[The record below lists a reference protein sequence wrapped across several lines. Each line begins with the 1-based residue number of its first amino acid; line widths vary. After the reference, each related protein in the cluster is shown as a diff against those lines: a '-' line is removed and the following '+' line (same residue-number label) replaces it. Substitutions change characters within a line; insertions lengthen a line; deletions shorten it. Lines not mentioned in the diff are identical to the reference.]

1 MTTVGVEEEFHLV
14 DRHTRQLTSGAASVL
29 ELLPTHRFTAESKAT
44 TVETN
49 SNPHTDLDSLRDD
62 LVQSRTLVRQA
73 AARRGLVPMAAGTA
87 PLTRVEDAATTPG
100 ARYAEIDHAYA
111 RLADEQLICGL
122 HVHVGIED
130 RDVAAAATA
139 WISPW
144 VPVLLALSAGSP
156 YWLGTDTGYA
166 SWRTMLWH
174 RWPTAGPMPRC
185 RSASEYDA
193 MVSGLIGSGVISDPG
208 MVYHDIRLSAHVPTL
223 ELRVCDAIPDID
235 GVLLIAAL
243 FRALVRRGTNA
254 VHAGH
259 EPPPLPEPLLRTATW
274 RAARSGLEGDLV
286 DPSTLTRARAGTVVR
301 RLMALVADELRWY
314 EDWDGVVQTVDNVL
328 RAGSWARAQRGVGRR
343 RGLPAVVDMLTD
355 KTCTFGPSRPAAE
368 HATDAA

>member
-14 DRHTRQLTSGAASVL
+14 DRQTRQLTSGAASVL
-29 ELLPTHRFTAESKAT
+29 ELLPTQRFTAESKAT

-49 SNPHTDLDSLRDD
+49 SEPHTGLDSLRDD
-62 LVQSRTLVRQA
+62 LVRSRTLVTRA
-73 AARRGLVPMAAGTA
+73 AARRNLMPIAAGTA
-87 PLTRVEDAATTPG
+87 PLTRIEDAATTPG
-100 ARYAEIDHAYA
+100 PRYAELDHAFA

-130 RDVAAAATA
+130 RDVAVAASA

-185 RSASEYDA
+185 QSASDYDA
-193 MVSGLIGSGVISDPG
+193 MVARLIGSGVISDPG
-208 MVYHDIRLSAHVPTL
+208 MVYHDMRLSAHVPTL
-223 ELRVCDAIPDID
+223 ELRVCDALPDID
-235 GVLLIAAL
+235 RVVLIAAL
-243 FRALVRRGTNA
+243 FRALVRHGTHA

-259 EPPPLPEPLLRTATW
+259 EPPPMTEPLLRTATW

-286 DPSTLTRARAGTVVR
+286 DPTTLKRARAGAVVR
-301 RLMALVADELRWY
+301 RLVSHVSDELRWY
-314 EDWDGVVQTVDNVL
+314 EDWDRVSHTAGTVL
-328 RAGSWARAQRGVGRR
+328 RCGSWARTQRNVGRR
-343 RGLPAVVDMLTD
+343 RGLPAVVDMLAE
-355 KTCTFGPSRPAAE
+355 KTTEFGPSFPAPE

>member
-29 ELLPTHRFTAESKAT
+29 KLLPTQRFTAESKAT

-49 SNPHTDLDSLRDD
+49 SDPHTSLDSLRDD
-62 LVQSRTLVRQA
+62 LVRSRTLVTRA
-73 AARRGLVPMAAGTA
+73 AARRDLVPMAAGTA
-87 PLTRVEDAATTPG
+87 PLARVEDAATTPG
-100 ARYAEIDHAYA
+100 TRYAELDHAFA

-122 HVHVGIED
+122 HVHAGIED
-130 RDVAAAATA
+130 RDVAAAACA

-144 VPVLLALSAGSP
+144 VPTLLALSAGSP

-193 MVSGLIGSGVISDPG
+193 MVSCLIGSGVISDPG

-223 ELRVCDAIPDID
+223 ELRVCDSVPDVD

-243 FRALVRRGTNA
+243 FRALVRHGTNA
-254 VHAGH
+254 VLAGH
-259 EPPPLPEPLLRTATW
+259 EPPPVPEPLLRIATW
-274 RAARSGLEGDLV
+274 RAARSGLEGDLI
-286 DPSTLTRARAGTVVR
+286 DPGTLNRARAGTVVR
-301 RLMALVADELRWY
+301 RLVAHVAEELRWY
-314 EDWDGVVQTVDNVL
+314 EDWDRVSHTVGNIL
-328 RAGSWARAQRGVGRR
+328 RIGSWARTQRGIGRR

-355 KTCTFGPSRPAAE
+355 KTTTFGPSYPAPE